1 MADENMLYEIRENV
15 VEIKTTLRSIVENT
29 DLKFQNHAE
38 KIKVANKRISDL
50 EDTNKWLWRAIAVSL
65 IGAVMALIINIK

>member
-29 DLKFQNHAE
+29 DLKFQNQNE
-38 KIKVANKRISDL
+38 KIKVANNRINDL
-50 EDTNKWLWRAIAVSL
+50 EDTNKWLWRAIALSL

>member
-29 DLKFQNHAE
+29 DLKFQNQNE
-38 KIKVANKRISDL
+38 KIKVANNRISDL
-50 EDTNKWLWRAIAVSL
+50 EDTNKWLWRAIALSL
-65 IGAVMALIINIK
+65 IGAVMALITNIK